1 MSETPTNNS
10 NRGEILSALVILIL
24 FISMVSGREIG
35 RLYSTYDEMKGLK
48 VFFQVTE
55 EDMSNYLV
63 DVLEGNDPNLNFGVS
78 IVHPDIQNEAG
89 VVTSTPD
96 YAKRWFISLTLSPI
110 VVNQPA
116 VSDIEVQ
123 LSVEGQVMSRDL
135 YNHTKDKV
143 PLFGFID
150 RDIILTVDDVPRLRE
165 VVENAANQYGGEVEV
180 NIQGQALAHLLF
192 LETWLPF
199 TVTRYPLVR
208 LPDLIIEDSEWRS
221 LDGRSIQEA
230 EPGQQI
236 QVSVRYSNPTRFH
249 SIQENITCIFY
260 KQGVTE
266 PVDVITK
273 TIGVAP
279 GLEATYS
286 FFLTIEEPGEYTYL
300 LNWRDLQYG
309 SLDDP
314 DIITITGHQ

>member
-1 MSETPTNNS
+1 MSETPNNNS

-48 VFFQVTE
+48 VFFKVTE
-55 EDMSNYLV
+55 EEMSNYLT
-63 DVLEGNDPNLNFGVS
+63 DVLEGKDPNLNFGIS
-78 IVHPDIQNEAG
+78 IVHPEIQNEAG
-89 VVTSTPD
+89 LVTSTPD

-116 VSDIEVQ
+116 VSDIEVL
-123 LSVEGQVMSRDL
+123 LSVEGEVMTRGL
-135 YNHTKDKV
+135 YNFTKQNV
-143 PLFGFID
+143 SLFGFVD
-150 RDIILTVDDVPRLRE
+150 REVILTIDDVPRLRKA
-165 VVENAANQYGGEVEV
+165 VEEAANQYGGEVEV
-180 NIQGQALAHLLF
+180 TLQGQSRAHLLF

-221 LDGRSIQEA
+221 LDGRPIQEA
-230 EPGQQI
+230 ESGQRI

-249 SIQENITCIFY
+249 SIQENVTCILY
-260 KQGVTE
+260 KQGVPE
-266 PVDVITK
+266 PVVEIIK
-273 TIGVAP
+273 KIGVAS
-279 GLEATYS
+279 GLEASYS
-286 FFLTIEEPGEYTYL
+286 FFITFEEPGEYTYL

-314 DIITITGHQ
+314 DIITITGPQ